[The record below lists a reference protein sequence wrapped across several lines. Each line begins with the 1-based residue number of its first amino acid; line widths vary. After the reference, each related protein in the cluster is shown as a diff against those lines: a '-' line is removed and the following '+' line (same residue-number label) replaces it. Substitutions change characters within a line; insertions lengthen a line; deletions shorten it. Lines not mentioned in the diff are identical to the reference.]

1 MPYEL
6 INYPVVCS
14 CLVKQFFTSIAEPKK
29 YFGTFNWSKTSNLAL
44 RTAAIMDIHIG
55 RASGWLMLW

>member
-6 INYPVVCS
+6 INYPVICS

-29 YFGTFNWSKTSNLAL
+29 YFGTLTSNLAL